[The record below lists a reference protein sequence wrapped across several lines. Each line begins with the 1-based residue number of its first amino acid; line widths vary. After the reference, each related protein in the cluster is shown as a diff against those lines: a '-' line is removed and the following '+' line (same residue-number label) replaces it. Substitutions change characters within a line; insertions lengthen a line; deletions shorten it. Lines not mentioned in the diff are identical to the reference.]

1 MIFTAAL
8 MNLILSFIS
17 IVYIKFKNFDVIYY
31 SKLSKEQ
38 QVIYLQNYTDNS
50 LKFLSQN
57 EIVQIQTY
65 SLMFIVMLL
74 LLPYAYFFGL

>member
-8 MNLILSFIS
+8 MSLILSFIS
-17 IVYIKFKNFDVIYY
+17 IAYIKFKNFDVIYY

-65 SLMFIVMLL
+65 ALMFIVMLL

>member
-8 MNLILSFIS
+8 MSLILSFIS
-17 IVYIKFKNFDVIYY
+17 IVYIKFKNFDVNYY

-38 QVIYLQNYTDNS
+38 QAIYLQNYTDNS